1 MDYVQESAR
10 KTLTKQGYHL
20 VAHGAV
26 KPCLWLN
33 RSLRGG
39 DQCYKHHFYG
49 ISSHRCVQMTPNL
62 SCNHLCLHCW
72 RPIDEPI
79 APPDKWIEPG
89 ELLDGIQREQQRILS
104 GYGGAATTDQA
115 RLKEARQPAHVAISL
130 MGEPTLYPYIDEL
143 IREIGRRGMTSF
155 LVTNGTMP
163 DVLENLRPTQLY
175 LSLNASDEMLY
186 QRISNPSSRGL
197 WDNIQE
203 SLSILK
209 NAPSRTVVRM
219 TLARGLNMANP
230 EGYARLL
237 EKAEPDFVEAKA
249 YMHLGKSRI
258 RLSRE
263 SMPEHAEVLA
273 FAKEISVFL
282 GYKLED
288 DVPLSRVALLTDGK
302 VLRNIF

>member
-1 MDYVQESAR
+1 
-10 KTLTKQGYHL
+10 
-20 VAHGAV
+20 
-26 KPCLWLN
+26 
-33 RSLRGG
+33 
-39 DQCYKHHFYG
+39 
-49 ISSHRCVQMTPNL
+49 MTPNL

-79 APPDKWIEPG
+79 APPEKWIEPR
-89 ELLDGIQREQQRILS
+89 ELLDGILREQQRILS
-104 GYGGAATTDQA
+104 GYGGAATTDPT

-143 IREIGRRGMTSF
+143 IGEIGRRGMTSF

-186 QRISNPSSRGL
+186 KRISNPLSLGL
-197 WDNIQE
+197 WDKIQE

-209 NAPSRTVVRM
+209 DAPSRTVVRM
-219 TLARGLNMANP
+219 TLTRGLNMKNP

-273 FAKEISVFL
+273 FAKEISVSL
-282 GYKLED
+282 GYILED
-288 DVPLSRVALLTDGK
+288 DVPLSRVALLTNGK
-302 VLRNIF
+302 VSRNIF